1 MAFSPGAT
9 VARPSGQERADRLVD
24 AARQLANQT
33 GSAAFTVAEVVDRA
47 GASLKGFYRSFAG
60 KDDLLVALL
69 AADSGVGA
77 GLLAELVGRH
87 RAPERRL
94 RAFVEGIFALVTL
107 PGATGYAGVLV
118 REHRRLLEDRPDALR
133 QALSPLIDLL
143 ATEIAAASGAGV
155 AASTDAVRDAS
166 TVFALLLA
174 GIHDVTVGANPDDVA
189 DHLWRFCWH
198 GLQAR

>member
-1 MAFSPGAT
+1 MAFSPTAT
-9 VARPSGQERADRLVD
+9 DMLPSAQERADRLVD
-24 AARQLANQT
+24 AARALANQT

-47 GASLKGFYRSFAG
+47 GASLKGFYRSFGG

-69 AADSGVGA
+69 EADSRVGA
-77 GLLAELVGRH
+77 GLLAERVGRH
-87 RAPERRL
+87 RTPERRL

-118 REHRRLLEDRPDALR
+118 REHRRLAEDRPATLR

-143 ATEIAAASGAGV
+143 AAEIAAASGAGV
-155 AASTDAVRDAS
+155 AASTDPARDAS
-166 TVFALLLA
+166 TLFALLLA
-174 GIHDVTVGANPDDVA
+174 GIHDVTVGAEPDDVA
-189 DHLWRFCWH
+189 GHLWRFCWN

>member
-1 MAFSPGAT
+1 MAFSPSA
-9 VARPSGQERADRLVD
+9 VADLPTGRQRADRLVD
-24 AARQLANQT
+24 AARELANQT

-47 GASLKGFYRSFAG
+47 GASLKGFYRSFGG

-69 AADSGVGA
+69 EADSRVGA
-77 GLLAELVGRH
+77 GLLTELVERH

-118 REHRRLLEDRPDALR
+118 REHRRLAEDRPVALG

-143 ATEIAAASGAGV
+143 ASEIAAASDAGL
-155 AASTDAVRDAS
+155 ATSTDAGRDAS
-166 TVFALLLA
+166 TVFAILLA
-174 GIHDVTVGANPDDVA
+174 GIHDVTVGADPDDVA
-189 DHLWRFCWH
+189 QHLWRFCWN